1 MSRRSTIRK
10 MKKVHMVLFHLFKLN
25 FRLFK
30 TNLKILTPLWRPT
43 ELLSSKLRKFLMIC
57 SLPKTRE
64 SKPKKM
70 QESNKSSKDNRLKK
84 LQHC

>member
-10 MKKVHMVLFHLFKLN
+10 MKKVHMVLLILLELN

-30 TNLKILTPLWRPT
+30 TNLMILTPIWRPK

-70 QESNKSSKDNRLKK
+70 QEYKLSSRGNKLKK